1 MDKRKVLLIQPD
13 EELTSLVKEFLGRTD
28 FDVSATHDGLEGL
41 EIASENR
48 PHIVLID
55 LELDGAPEGGFALG
69 KSFRNDKGLEEIP
82 LVLIMPD
89 DAERNAKKNETFSK
103 TFDGFLYKPLLD
115 TELKRVVEN
124 FTGFGETADQV
135 IEQLD
140 GLMDGDD
147 TDVKGLVQ
155 DIKNREEGREKK
167 KARSK
172 ETPVK
177 KEELKSKPKPKAK
190 AKSQKTGKP
199 EGPSADELSKKI
211 NELEEELK
219 KRDER
224 IESLLEQLRD
234 TEMDQ
239 SIELESL
246 ESENERL
253 KNDRN
258 EVIELLEEAAALL
271 KSEKE

>member
-48 PHIVLID
+48 PHIALID

-69 KSFRNDKGLEEIP
+69 KSFRSDKSLEEIP

-89 DAERNAKKNETFSK
+89 AAERDSKKNETFSK
-103 TFDGFLYKPLLD
+103 IFDGFLYKPLLD

-140 GLMDGDD
+140 GLMDGED
-147 TDVKGLVQ
+147 TDVRGLVQ
-155 DIKNREEGREKK
+155 DIKKQEEGRKKK
-167 KARSK
+167 KA
-172 ETPVK
+172 
-177 KEELKSKPKPKAK
+177 KPKAK
-190 AKSQKTGKP
+190 TRAKSPKSGKP
-199 EGPSADELSKKI
+199 EGLSADELSKKI
-211 NELEEELK
+211 RELEEELK

-234 TEMDQ
+234 AEMDQ
-239 SIELESL
+239 SFEMESL
-246 ESENERL
+246 ESENEKL

-258 EVIELLEEAAALL
+258 EALRSEERRVG
-271 KSEKE
+271 KECRSRWSPYH